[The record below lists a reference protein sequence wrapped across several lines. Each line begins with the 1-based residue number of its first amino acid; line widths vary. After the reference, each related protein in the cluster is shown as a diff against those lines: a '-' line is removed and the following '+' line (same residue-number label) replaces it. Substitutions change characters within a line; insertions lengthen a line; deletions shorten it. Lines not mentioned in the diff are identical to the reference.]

1 MSRLVKVLST
11 GLIASGLSII
21 LFNQQPY
28 DRQQRI
34 IALYRASRNTARTM
48 HYLYSLHH
56 DFKQLLETDT
66 NSDIYNFRLE
76 DFKKKSAEKIQ
87 ELCAVN
93 QGVYARMGQLLSGM
107 TGVLPE

>member
-34 IALYRASRNTARTM
+34 LALYQTSKNCARTI
-48 HYLYSLHH
+48 HCLYSLHH
-56 DFKQLLETDT
+56 DFKQLLGTDI
-66 NSDIYNFRLE
+66 NSNLYSVRLE
-76 DFKKKSAEKIQ
+76 DFKNKSAQKI
-87 ELCAVN
+87 
-93 QGVYARMGQLLSGM
+93 
-107 TGVLPE
+107 